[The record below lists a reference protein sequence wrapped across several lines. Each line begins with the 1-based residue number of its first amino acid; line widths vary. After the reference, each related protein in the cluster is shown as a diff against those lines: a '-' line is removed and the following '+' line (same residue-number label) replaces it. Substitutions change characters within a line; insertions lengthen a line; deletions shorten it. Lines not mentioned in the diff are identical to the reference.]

1 MRSPRSK
8 NKVPKTSL
16 LCKSQPQMT
25 FSEITH
31 DCSRNSKTL
40 AFSEGKAVPSQVHM
54 LIPRLDYGS
63 DHQARHSFFYNQ
75 FVAQMA
81 FFFFQSN
88 FGKSDFFPSVELQA
102 SSKRKCSFWLY
113 QHSPHCAAAP
123 GTALQHMTQSGTRI
137 FQVAHL
143 GHLSC
148 PGWGLEERDCSLNVH
163 LCKQNQTL
171 LGQPGTWNSVRSL

>member
-1 MRSPRSK
+1 MATVWSAKQLAAAGKSTPHYTNETAKDLIPGDVISQEKQMRRRFIDNLCFLPWRSALAHSRKTRIFWMRSPRSK

-75 FVAQMA
+75 FVA
-81 FFFFQSN
+81 
-88 FGKSDFFPSVELQA
+88 
-102 SSKRKCSFWLY
+102 
-113 QHSPHCAAAP
+113 
-123 GTALQHMTQSGTRI
+123 
-137 FQVAHL
+137 
-143 GHLSC
+143 
-148 PGWGLEERDCSLNVH
+148 
-163 LCKQNQTL
+163 
-171 LGQPGTWNSVRSL
+171 